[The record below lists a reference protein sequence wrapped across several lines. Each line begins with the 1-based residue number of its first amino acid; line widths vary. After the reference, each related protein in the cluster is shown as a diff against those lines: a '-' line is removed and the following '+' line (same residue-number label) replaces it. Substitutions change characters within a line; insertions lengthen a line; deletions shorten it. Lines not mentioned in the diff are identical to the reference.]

1 MKLKEVDD
9 EFEDNFAESVG
20 MNKFFLLLLLI
31 FLVED
36 IVGFVIEFYPYRLS
50 ILFLE
55 RSLRLRLG
63 IFAAD
68 FVAVLVAFNLFF
80 DNVYLMKI

>member
-1 MKLKEVDD
+1 MDD
-9 EFEDNFAESVG
+9 EFEDNFVESVG
-20 MNKFFLLLLLI
+20 MNKFFLLLLM

-50 ILFLE
+50 MLFLQ

-63 IFAAD
+63 ILTAD
-68 FVAVLVAFNLFF
+68 FIAGFLVFNLFF
-80 DNVYLMKI
+80 KLAYLMKI